1 MRSIKKCFQK
11 KNQKKIKF
19 TIDKVVKILYNTV
32 IQNQERI
39 TIMFWIK
46 FRLSD
51 VRYYLKMYD
60 DYPICSYHGFGYVF
74 RDNYEWLQ
82 FYDRHK
88 DAELIF

>member
-1 MRSIKKCFQK
+1 
-11 KNQKKIKF
+11 
-19 TIDKVVKILYNTV
+19 
-32 IQNQERI
+32 
-39 TIMFWIK
+39 MFWIK
-46 FRLSD
+46 FPLND
-51 VRYYLKMYD
+51 IRYYLKNYE